1 MIRFPRLSFARRAS
15 PFSPRRFPFGSAA
28 CALLVA
34 ACTPAPAPETAIAPA
49 AKLHLETFGTA
60 RPAQTRTLIVVLHG
74 DGDAAARSDHYRFA
88 AEAARAVPES
98 AAVALLRPGYGDA
111 RGNRSPGERGTD
123 TGDNFTSDRIAA
135 VGDAIVA
142 LRHRY
147 GEARVVIVGDAG
159 GAAIAANLAGI
170 RPGLIDGMV
179 LVGCPCTLPEWRALM
194 KAQAPAGGWG
204 SQVASLDPLKTAGG
218 VAPSLRVA
226 VLVGADDKVTPAA
239 LSRAYAEALA
249 LRGVATDYRIVPG
262 KGHDLL
268 NDPEVLAATT
278 RLAAALPKKI

>member
-1 MIRFPRLSFARRAS
+1 MIRLPRLSSAQAF
-15 PFSPRRFPFGSAA
+15 PFSAKPRALGAVAA
-28 CALLVA
+28 LALLA
-34 ACTPAPAPETAIAPA
+34 ACTPAAAPEITSSPA
-49 AKLHLETFGTA
+49 ARLHLETFGAA
-60 RPAQTRTLIVVLHG
+60 RPSQTRTLIVVLHG
-74 DGDAAARSDHYRFA
+74 DGDTAARSDHYRFA

-98 AAVALLRPGYGDA
+98 AAVALLRPGYDDA
-111 RGNRSPGERGTD
+111 KGNRSPGERGSD
-123 TGDNFTSDRIAA
+123 TGDNFTSDRITA
-135 VGDAIVA
+135 VGDAIA
-142 LRHRY
+142 SLRQRY
-147 GEARVVIVGDAG
+147 ADARIIIVGDAG

-194 KAQAPAGGWG
+194 QAKAPAGGWG
-204 SQVASLDPLKTAGG
+204 TRVTSLDPLKTAGG

-278 RLAAALPKKI
+278 RLAAALPRKI